1 MALPPFLVG
10 DDLLKFR
17 TRHCQRFVK
26 QGYCNF
32 ADKCQYS
39 HNIEWTRRPLWK
51 YNYTEKLCDFV
62 RGNPCSSKAER
73 SQNIC
78 GLHRQCPLAHS
89 YEEQV
94 YHPKVYKRVL
104 CQRYIK
110 NQCPRYYCPFAHG
123 VSELQGT
130 ELMDG
135 NLLSMISLSQDTVAP
150 IVDFSS
156 NHTDYL
162 CETQNKKPPC
172 DKSARNIS
180 NWPHTSSESFPTY
193 TVDSLDHIANEKQKQ
208 LETLFDSTMPP
219 SYSDVFDQNDS
230 LLSHYFSKNK
240 SNGNQSL
247 TNKDNPACYLNLEIP
262 PYPDL
267 LNVCDAEKK
276 IQKQIHDTLDND
288 LKPFEFNYF
297 EAKTLKCFELSIRA
311 AKTNYE
317 WMVKAYV
324 KLSSFSKCHTFG
336 IGHVFLTPL
345 TFDSGD
351 QYKKSQTSCLSFV
364 SDTPLYPDWPL
375 QNTSVTMS
383 QIKQGLESL
392 TFTLQTVQ
400 HFLKS
405 VEALHQVGFSHNY
418 ITPWILVESSLTK
431 KSNIGQLLYGALPLL
446 TNRVNLSYL
455 ICQSPEVLQ
464 SIMTRKQTVIE
475 KSRTLS
481 ADVWSCGVCM
491 FLWISENHCHPF
503 GNTLEEIFHNI
514 FNGITTNLN
523 ALWKD
528 KFPLLFHL
536 LNNMITMNP
545 MERISLKQAL
555 QHPVFWPIQSKK
567 FYCHLLSTVL
577 LLSPSATENITLPIG
592 WLQKIVDNTF
602 NNDSLHNSF
611 QSLMQLF
618 KLPFVDMWIF
628 VRECLDFFVT
638 MFPSIPLQHDMVTE
652 NHIIKELCSQSSL
665 GLVYFLCLI
674 YAHDEPLHFQTSEIV
689 SSFSKRFPEALLN
702 IYTFIWQ
709 THSKQ
714 VFDPFSFVLPS
725 YSSNLN
731 VPTNQVL
738 QDFNQPKEPALLRL
752 SSAMMED
759 VLDGE
764 STTASSTCP
773 PFVQSV
779 LSFMEGDT

>member
-1 MALPPFLVG
+1 MALPPFLLG

-62 RGNPCSSKAER
+62 RGNECSSKAER
-73 SQNIC
+73 SQTIC

-104 CQRYIK
+104 CQRYIQ

-130 ELMDG
+130 EPMDG
-135 NLLSMISLSQDTVAP
+135 NLLSMISLTQDIVAP
-150 IVDFSS
+150 IVDSFS
-156 NHTDYL
+156 NHTNYL
-162 CETQNKKPPC
+162 CETQNKKATC
-172 DKSARNIS
+172 EKSVRNIS
-180 NWPHTSSESFPTY
+180 GWPLTSSDTFHTF
-193 TVDSLDHIANEKQKQ
+193 VADSLDNISNQKQKQ
-208 LETLFDSTMPP
+208 LEALFESTTHP
-219 SYSDVFDQNDS
+219 SCSEFFKQSDS
-230 LLSHYFSKNK
+230 LLSHYFSKTKTNV
-240 SNGNQSL
+240 NQSL
-247 TNKDNPACYLNLEIP
+247 TSQMNLAGHVNIEIP

-267 LNVCDAEKK
+267 LNVCDGDKK
-276 IQKQIHDTLDND
+276 FKKQIYDTLDID

-297 EAKTLKCFELSIRA
+297 QTKTLKCYELSIGA
-311 AKTNYE
+311 VNTNYE

-324 KLSSFSKCHTFG
+324 KLSSFSKHQTFG
-336 IGHVFLTPL
+336 LKQVFLTPS
-345 TFDSGD
+345 FFESDD
-351 QYKKSQTSCLSFV
+351 NYKKPRSCCLSLV
-364 SDTPLYPDWPL
+364 SDASFYPDWPE
-375 QNTSVTMS
+375 QNTSVTMT

-392 TFTLQTVQ
+392 TYTLQTVQ

-405 VEALHQVGFSHNY
+405 VDALHQTGFSHNY
-418 ITPWILVESSLTK
+418 ITPWILVKPSVTEEST
-431 KSNIGQLLYGALPLL
+431 IGQLLYGALPLL
-446 TNRVNLSYL
+446 TNRVNISYL

-464 SIMTRKQTVIE
+464 SIMTKKQSIIE
-475 KSRTLS
+475 KHCTPS
-481 ADVWSCGVCM
+481 ADIWSCGICM

-523 ALWKD
+523 ILWKE
-528 KFPLLFHL
+528 KFPLLYHL
-536 LNNMITMNP
+536 LNNMITINP
-545 MERISLKQAL
+545 QERISLKQAL
-555 QHPVFWPIQSKK
+555 QHPAFWPIQTKK
-567 FYCHLLSTVL
+567 FYCHLLTTVL
-577 LLSPSATENITLPIG
+577 RLSPSATENITLPIG
-592 WLQKIVDNTF
+592 WLHKIVNNTY
-602 NNDSLHNSF
+602 NNDSLDNSF

-628 VRECLDFFVT
+628 VRECLDLFAT
-638 MFPSIPLQHDMVTE
+638 MFPSIPLRHDMVTE

-674 YAHDEPLHFQTSEIV
+674 YAHDESLHFQTSEIV
-689 SSFSKRFPEALLN
+689 SSISKRFPGPLLN

-709 THSKQ
+709 TNSKQ

-725 YSSNLN
+725 YPSNLN
-731 VPTNQVL
+731 IPTNQIL
-738 QDFNQPKEPALLRL
+738 QNFYQPKEAALLRL
-752 SSAMMED
+752 SSSMMED
-759 VLDGE
+759 ALDGE

-779 LSFMEGDT
+779 LSFMEGDA